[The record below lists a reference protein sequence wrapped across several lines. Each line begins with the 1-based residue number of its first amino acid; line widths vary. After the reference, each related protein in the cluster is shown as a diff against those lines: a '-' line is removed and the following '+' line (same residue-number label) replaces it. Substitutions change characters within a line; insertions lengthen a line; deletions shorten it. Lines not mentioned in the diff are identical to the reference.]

1 MSTIIKWIIIYFLL
15 ASCPLSWIATNLALG
30 SSREINLVLCWMLHA
45 STNSYYWARKCHP
58 PTFDVL
64 ASPWRN
70 YRWRRI
76 ILFHLAVWIR
86 HEYWV
91 LLCCVPQSIW
101 KFLLIMRDWRRDLNE
116 SNWKVALQ
124 AFFTSWL
131 ENIKIISIV
140 DDDDTGTG
148 VIRIGAVYPK
158 QASSIRFWPLGYLFL
173 LTFIFLIVVVL
184 MNLLNGLAVIDM
196 AVIREKTEIVTY
208 IIRVETLSFLR
219 LFFLVIL
226 STFCPAGQL

>member
-1 MSTIIKWIIIYFLL
+1 M
-15 ASCPLSWIATNLALG
+15 ASCPLSWIATTLALG
-30 SSREINLVLCWMLHA
+30 SSRDINLVLCWMLHA

-76 ILFHLAVWIR
+76 LLFYLAVWIR

-101 KFLLIMRDWRRDLNE
+101 KFLLIMRDWRRDLKE

-131 ENIKIISIV
+131 ENIKIII
-140 DDDDTGTG
+140 
-148 VIRIGAVYPK
+148 
-158 QASSIRFWPLGYLFL
+158 
-173 LTFIFLIVVVL
+173 IVVLTIFQTRAMFIVMTILLVL
-184 MNLLNGLAVIDM
+184 VSFREGFQMMVSLKSRKLIGDCNFGSGLDN
-196 AVIREKTEIVTY
+196 
-208 IIRVETLSFLR
+208 S
-219 LFFLVIL
+219 LFSV
-226 STFCPAGQL
+226 PNV